1 MSMLEGAAIFL
12 ILTGAAFLFAGTVGL
27 LRFPDVYMRLH
38 ALTKADTLGLGFI
51 VGGLALL
58 ETSLL
63 AAAKLLLIWILAVF
77 ASSTIGQLIANRA
90 WHEGVKPWRRR

>member
-12 ILTGAAFLFAGTVGL
+12 ILTGAAFLFAGTIGL

-58 ETSLL
+58 ETSFL

-77 ASSTIGQLIANRA
+77 ASITIGQLIAHRA
-90 WHEGVKPWRRR
+90 WHEGVKPWQRR